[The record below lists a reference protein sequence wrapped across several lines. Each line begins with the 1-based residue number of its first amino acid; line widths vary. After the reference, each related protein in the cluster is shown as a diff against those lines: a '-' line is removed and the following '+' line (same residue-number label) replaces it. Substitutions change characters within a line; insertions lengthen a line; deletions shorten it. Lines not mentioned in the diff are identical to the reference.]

1 MHTHDLSAWTHS
13 HVFDAGNQ
21 AAERSTRL
29 VMWITL
35 ATMVVEIAAGLW
47 FNSMALLADGWHMS
61 SHALAIGLSAFA
73 YAAARR
79 LAADGRFTFGTW
91 KIEVLAAFASSI
103 FLLGVAALMVFGS
116 VERLFSPQP
125 IHYQEA
131 MAVTAIG
138 LLVNLGCAFILGG
151 AHHDHGHDHDH
162 EHGHHHHGHAGH
174 HHHDINLRSGYLHVM
189 ADAATS
195 VLAIVALAGGWWL
208 GWSWLDPVMGL
219 VGAALVGR
227 WAIGLMRQ
235 SGTVL
240 LDREMDHPVVD
251 EVREVLAGF
260 QQGEDGTCVTDLHV
274 WRVGREQ
281 FACIASLVTHDTT
294 LTPRHV
300 RQALSIHEELAHVSV
315 EISLCDDG
323 APRRPARH
331 RHPHHSH

>member
-1 MHTHDLSAWTHS
+1 
-13 HVFDAGNQ
+13 
-21 AAERSTRL
+21 
-29 VMWITL
+29 
-35 ATMVVEIAAGLW
+35 
-47 FNSMALLADGWHMS
+47 
-61 SHALAIGLSAFA
+61 
-73 YAAARR
+73 
-79 LAADGRFTFGTW
+79 
-91 KIEVLAAFASSI
+91 
-103 FLLGVAALMVFGS
+103 
-116 VERLFSPQP
+116 
-125 IHYQEA
+125 
-131 MAVTAIG
+131 
-138 LLVNLGCAFILGG
+138 
-151 AHHDHGHDHDH
+151 
-162 EHGHHHHGHAGH
+162 
-174 HHHDINLRSGYLHVM
+174 M

-260 QQGEDGTCVTDLHV
+260 QQGEDGTRVTDLHV

-294 LTPRHV
+294 LTPQRV